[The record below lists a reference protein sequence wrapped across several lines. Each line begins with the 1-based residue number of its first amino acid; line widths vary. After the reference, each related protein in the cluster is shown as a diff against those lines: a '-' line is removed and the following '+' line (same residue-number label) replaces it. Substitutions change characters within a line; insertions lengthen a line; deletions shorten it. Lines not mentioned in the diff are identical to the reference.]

1 MVTSDPQNGAPRG
14 RNVLVVSTVEELGS
28 SLRAHLHE
36 DDVVKVVVPVVG
48 QGVLDWLAND
58 ERAFAHAVEVADRL
72 AEDLP
77 GETVDAGAGEA
88 DVALAIR
95 DALATFPADEIV
107 VAVSRDDIDLE
118 DAIAPGLDASGAGSQ
133 SGVRQIEDVPVR
145 FVAVVDR

>member
-1 MVTSDPQNGAPRG
+1 MGAANTPGG
-14 RNVLVVSTVEELGS
+14 RNVLVVSTVEDLGT
-28 SLRAHLHE
+28 SLRAQLHE

-58 ERAFAHAVEVADRL
+58 ERAFSHAVEVADHL
-72 AEDLP
+72 AEELP

-107 VAVSRDDIDLE
+107 VAVSREDIDFE
-118 DAIAPGLDASGAGSQ
+118 DAIASGSDSPA
-133 SGVRQIEDVPVR
+133 GVRRIEDVPVR

>member
-1 MVTSDPQNGAPRG
+1 MGAPDSSPPSGG
-14 RNVLVVSTVEELGS
+14 RNVLVVSTVEEIGS
-28 SLRAHLHE
+28 ALNTQLHE
-36 DDVVKVVVPVVG
+36 NDVVKVVVPVVG

-58 ERAFAHAVEVADRL
+58 EKAFAHSVEVADRL
-72 AEDLP
+72 ADELP

-107 VAVSRDDIDLE
+107 VAVSREDVNLE
-118 DAIAPGLDASGAGSQ
+118 DAIASSSGPTAGA
-133 SGVRQIEDVPVR
+133 RRIEGIPVR